1 MTLLLTEALALPAW
15 SGVRVL
21 AADDAVAPVVV
32 RHAEVL
38 VGPQDP
44 VRGQGALVAVVG
56 VLDRS
61 DWRIDVLIRRAASA
75 DAAALM
81 VRGDEPLGRASALV
95 ASRLRLPVLGV
106 GDPLAAAV
114 ALQVHLALPE
124 LAAARWVTAIST
136 ALGAAPPGVDGLV
149 GAVGRQWQRPL
160 WLLDSAGN
168 AAAGPEWDGA
178 RAAAGRAGRATSVAE
193 WLQRP
198 VDRGAEFVHLAV
210 PTDHPRGAYLVVH
223 RRPTDDDSAVL
234 AALQVL
240 APTVAG
246 RLAQQRLAA
255 ERDARQRMSLLSELL
270 QSGGRL
276 AADAPRRMLDQG
288 WQLDGWHIGVRIDV
302 PSALDP
308 VALLPEI
315 RRAFADAGVG
325 AQVVE
330 NGEGWAAWTTFADQ
344 PSQAAL
350 QTHAASVRR
359 VQWLL
364 RSNLPTVMGVGSVQP
379 GPQGLVRSL
388 GEAGDAARIAVTR
401 TAGGH
406 LVHVDRLGVG
416 QLLLAWTRTDTFA
429 PAASSLLT
437 PLQGQAGLLETLAAY
452 LEAES
457 SLADTAAVLGVHRNT
472 VSARIARAVDL
483 LGVDLGDPDER
494 LALQLAC
501 RSVLSHR

>member
-1 MTLLLTEALALPAW
+1 MA
-15 SGVRVL
+15 
-21 AADDAVAPVVV
+21 
-32 RHAEVL
+32 
-38 VGPQDP
+38 
-44 VRGQGALVAVVG
+44 
-56 VLDRS
+56 
-61 DWRIDVLIRRAASA
+61 
-75 DAAALM
+75 
-81 VRGDEPLGRASALV
+81 
-95 ASRLRLPVLGV
+95 
-106 GDPLAAAV
+106 AAAV
-114 ALQVHLALPE
+114 AAG
-124 LAAARWVTAIST
+124 
-136 ALGAAPPGVDGLV
+136 LGGKCGGRPGLGGPAGHWWGCGRAPAAPD
-149 GAVGRQWQRPL
+149 
-160 WLLDSAGN
+160 
-168 AAAGPEWDGA
+168 
-178 RAAAGRAGRATSVAE
+178 

-198 VDRGAEFVHLAV
+198 ADREAEFVHLAV
-210 PTDHPRGAYLVVH
+210 PTDHPRGAYLVLR
-223 RRPTDDDSAVL
+223 RRPSDDGTAVL
-234 AALQVL
+234 AALQML
-240 APTVAG
+240 APVVAG
-246 RLAQQRLAA
+246 RLSQQRLAT

-276 AADAPRRMLDQG
+276 APDAPRRMLDQG
-288 WQLDGWHIGVRIDV
+288 WTLDGWHIGVRIDV

-315 RRAFADAGVG
+315 QRAFADAGVG

-330 NGEGWAAWTTFADQ
+330 HGEGWAAWTTFTDQ
-344 PSQAAL
+344 PSQAVL
-350 QTHAASVRR
+350 QTHAATVRR

-364 RSNLPTVMGVGSVQP
+364 RSKLPTVMGVGSVQS
-379 GPQGLVRSL
+379 GPEGLVRSL

-401 TAGGH
+401 AAGGH

-483 LGVDLGDPDER
+483 LGVDLDDPDER